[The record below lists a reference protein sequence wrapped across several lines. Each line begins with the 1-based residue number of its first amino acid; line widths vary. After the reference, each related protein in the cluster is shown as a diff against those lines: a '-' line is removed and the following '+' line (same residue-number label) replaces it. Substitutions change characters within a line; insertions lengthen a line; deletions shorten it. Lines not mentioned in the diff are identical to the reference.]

1 MILHCWK
8 NGFEYY
14 FQNLTIILNG
24 FDEMFKNRG
33 LGLFLDN
40 DVEED
45 MRRINF
51 TIPMVFKSMKN

>member
-1 MILHCWK
+1 
-8 NGFEYY
+8 
-14 FQNLTIILNG
+14 
-24 FDEMFKNRG
+24 MFKNRG

-51 TIPMVFKSMKN
+51 TIPMVSKIRNKTMQQPKQNKIWF